1 MGLETWIEHVRATA
15 KRNNTT
21 YMCAIPEA
29 ARTYKLR
36 KKFLAKKSRVLSER
50 KQVQTHKQA
59 IANVNRA
66 RKTQMANEL
75 SRVFKKR
82 QTQMNKNQMNKT
94 VKKPFSNQINSALR

>member
-1 MGLETWIEHVRATA
+1 MGLEMWVEHVRATA

-50 KQVQTHKQA
+50 KQVQNHKQT

-66 RKTQMANEL
+66 RKTKMANEI

-82 QTQMNKNQMNKT
+82 QMNNT
-94 VKKPFSNQINSALR
+94 AKKPMSNKPNSVLG